1 MGAVISSGTGAAGLA
16 TRGARWAMIAVWCC
30 GIAQGVIEGRFAPP
44 APAYLAAL
52 LVAVLGAI
60 VLTYR
65 SDEPLRG
72 LRAWAVP
79 AATLTT
85 TALMLTVVG
94 EAEATWVI
102 DFASYLVALQ
112 IGRGNTVIGG
122 VGLTAQL
129 ALVVGWGV
137 LTDQSASGIGA
148 MVSIPIMSG
157 IVGVIWRLTLRKM
170 VARERA
176 HRSEAAESAR
186 RGAAARAAAEQY
198 RGELRA
204 ITREVEDVL
213 ERLRDAD
220 GIDEDFLTELTAR
233 EGTIRDRIRSPR
245 LHHPA
250 IAEAAAVARR
260 RGVRVAI
267 LANHVPDAPRISD
280 RSAREVAAVLAGV
293 AEGSVVISSG
303 ARAVEAL
310 SIVIDAGEEHRRLE
324 LSVR

>member
-1 MGAVISSGTGAAGLA
+1 MDAVTSSGTGAAGLA

-85 TALMLTVVG
+85 TALMLTVTSQ
-94 EAEATWVI
+94 ADATWVI

-122 VGLTAQL
+122 IGVVAQL
-129 ALVVGWGV
+129 ALVVGWGA
-137 LTDQSASGIGA
+137 LTGQPAAGIGA

-157 IVGVIWRLTLRKM
+157 IVGVIWRLTLRHM

-198 RGELRA
+198 RAELGA
-204 ITREVEDVL
+204 ITREVEAVL

-220 GIDEDFLTELTAR
+220 GIDDDFLTELTAR

-250 IAEAAAVARR
+250 IADAAAVARR

-280 RSAREVAAVLAGV
+280 RTAREVAAVLAGV

-303 ARAVEAL
+303 ARAVEEL
-310 SIVIDAGEEHRRLE
+310 SIVIDTGEEHLRLE

>member
-1 MGAVISSGTGAAGLA
+1 MDAVTPSGTGAAGLA

-85 TALMLTVVG
+85 TALMLTVVDHAG
-94 EAEATWVI
+94 ATWVI

-112 IGRGNTVIGG
+112 IGRGNPVIGG
-122 VGLTAQL
+122 LGLAAQL
-129 ALVVGWGV
+129 ALVVGWGA

-148 MVSIPIMSG
+148 MISIPIMSG
-157 IVGVIWRLTLRKM
+157 IVGVIWRLTLRTM

-186 RGAAARAAAEQY
+186 RGDAARAAAEQY
-198 RGELRA
+198 RAELGA

-220 GIDEDFLTELTAR
+220 AIDEDFLTELTAR

-280 RSAREVAAVLAGV
+280 RAAREVAAVLADV

-303 ARAVEAL
+303 AREVEAL
-310 SIVIDAGEEHRRLE
+310 SIVIDTGTDHRRLE
-324 LSVR
+324 LAVR

>member
-1 MGAVISSGTGAAGLA
+1 MATMTSSGTGAAGLA

-44 APAYLAAL
+44 APAYLGAL
-52 LVAVLGAI
+52 LVALLGAV

-65 SDEPLRG
+65 RDEPLRG

-85 TALMLTVVG
+85 TALMLTVVDQ
-94 EAEATWVI
+94 ADATWVI

-112 IGRGNTVIGG
+112 IGRGNPAIGG
-122 VGLTAQL
+122 IGLAAQL
-129 ALVVGWGV
+129 ALVVGWGA
-137 LTDQSASGIGA
+137 LTEQSASGIGA
-148 MVSIPIMSG
+148 MLSIPIMSG
-157 IVGVIWRLTLRKM
+157 VVGVIWRLTLRNM

-186 RGAAARAAAEQY
+186 RGAAARTAAEQY
-198 RGELRA
+198 RAELGA
-204 ITREVEDVL
+204 IAREVQDVL

-220 GIDEDFLTELTAR
+220 GIDDDFLTELTAR

-245 LHHPA
+245 LHHPD
-250 IAEAAAVARR
+250 IADAAAVARR

-280 RSAREVAAVLAGV
+280 RAAREVAAVLADVG
-293 AEGSVVISSG
+293 EGSVVISSG
-303 ARAVEAL
+303 ARAAEAL
-310 SIVIDAGEEHRRLE
+310 SIVIDTGKEHRRLE

>member
-1 MGAVISSGTGAAGLA
+1 
-16 TRGARWAMIAVWCC
+16 MIAVWCC
-30 GIAQGVIEGRFAPP
+30 GIVQGVIEGRFAPP

-85 TALMLTVVG
+85 TALMLTVVDQAG
-94 EAEATWVI
+94 ATWVI

-112 IGRGNTVIGG
+112 IGRGNPAIGG
-122 VGLTAQL
+122 FGLAAQL
-129 ALVVGWGV
+129 ALIVGWGS

-157 IVGVIWRLTLRKM
+157 IVGVIWRLTLRTM

-198 RGELRA
+198 RAELGA

-220 GIDEDFLTELTAR
+220 SIDEDFLTELTAR

-250 IAEAAAVARR
+250 IADAAAVARR

-280 RSAREVAAVLAGV
+280 RAAREVAAVLADV

-303 ARAVEAL
+303 AREVEAL
-310 SIVIDAGEEHRRLE
+310 SVVIDTGTDHRRLE
-324 LSVR
+324 LAVR